1 MNTGWIEE
9 VRGLTKTFAFADFKE
24 ALAFI
29 NRVGAV
35 AEKLQHHPDI
45 SLRNYNT
52 VTIITVTH
60 DKDNTVTEKD
70 RVLARAIDTVVE
82 KGSIWARLHTTIK
95 KVFTK
100 ET

>member
-29 NRVGAV
+29 NRVGTV

-82 KGSIWARLHTTIK
+82 KNSVWIRLHTTIK

>member
-1 MNTGWIEE
+1 MNTGWKEE

-45 SLRNYNT
+45 ALRNYNT
-52 VTIITVTH
+52 VTVLTVTH

-70 RVLARAIDTVVE
+70 RMLARAIDTVQE
-82 KGSIWARLHTTIK
+82 KSDKW
-95 KVFTK
+95 VFLQFLRK
-100 ET
+100 SK